1 MAYVSGIA
9 GLGSSSVPWAATP
22 VRTHSDWSK
31 YAPNARIANGYIIV
45 RNPQKNSEVGIR
57 NRATGRVILHG
68 GSYYFPDTELDTATV
83 IDSNN
88 KLVYSGQGAYITGS
102 TSSASTSATSD
113 YVFGDLLTKIS
124 PDPKQT
130 TLRPSD
136 YSDLDKSKPA
146 EKSVFDAIGD
156 VFSGVADAAK
166 SLLPTALAVTK
177 AQQERKQQEQLA
189 RLQAAGLLPQQQ
201 TSTGMS
207 TTTKV
212 ALGAGGALLLG
223 FIIYKVA
230 TR

>member
-9 GLGSSSVPWAATP
+9 GLGDPATLSQLERLTESAMLHFGRMKSLSELDEAFKRYNEGAHALYARLASGNEKAQGTSQIGKAAQSYQYWRKHLTP
-22 VRTHSDWSK
+22 STSTAKASTPTSTNLDTEFGTWITSL
-31 YAPNARIANGYIIV
+31 
-45 RNPQKNSEVGIR
+45 S
-57 NRATGRVILHG
+57 
-68 GSYYFPDTELDTATV
+68 PDTRQSVLKA
-83 IDSNN
+83 
-88 KLVYSGQGAYITGS
+88 
-102 TSSASTSATSD
+102 SD
-113 YVFGDLLTKIS
+113 YD
-124 PDPKQT
+124 
-130 TLRPSD
+130 
-136 YSDLDKSKPA
+136 DLDRASAAAKASKPA

-201 TSTGMS
+201 APAGMS
-207 TTTKV
+207 ATTKV

>member
-9 GLGSSSVPWAATP
+9 GLGNSADSLRQLQSLTTSAILNFNRQITVSALDKAYATYEKAAIDLHRRLDP
-22 VRTHSDWSK
+22 
-31 YAPNARIANGYIIV
+31 
-45 RNPQKNSEVGIR
+45 SETRGDI
-57 NRATGRVILHG
+57 
-68 GSYYFPDTELDTATV
+68 ELDKARKARD
-83 IDSNN
+83 IKRSS
-88 KLVYSGQGAYITGS
+88 LIGAS
-102 TSSASTSATSD
+102 TSSASTSTNLDTEFGTWITSLSPDTRQSVLKASD
-113 YVFGDLLTKIS
+113 YD
-124 PDPKQT
+124 
-130 TLRPSD
+130 
-136 YSDLDKSKPA
+136 DLDRASAAAKASKPA
-146 EKSVFDAIGD
+146 EKGVFDAIGD

-201 TSTGMS
+201 AQTGMS